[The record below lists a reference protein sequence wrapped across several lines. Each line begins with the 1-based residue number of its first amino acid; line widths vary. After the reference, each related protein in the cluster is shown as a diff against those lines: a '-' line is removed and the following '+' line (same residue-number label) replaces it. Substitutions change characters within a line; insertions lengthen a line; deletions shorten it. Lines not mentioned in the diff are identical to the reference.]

1 MTTFSDPPKESFR
14 PSMLLSDT
22 RYRSITFQVI
32 ALALLV
38 TAIWYLGSNLA
49 ANLRA
54 AGLNISF
61 QFLGNPAG
69 YDINQT
75 LIPYT
80 SQSSNLQAAWVGI
93 INTLLVSFLACVT
106 ATIFGVIAGVLRLS
120 NNWLIRKQ
128 MWAIEA
134 PEAFYDGPVDYAWQK
149 AQQKREAGQPLGA
162 LHLHY
167 SPRVAAALS
176 RAR

>member
-54 AGLNISF
+54 AGDEGLDDDADV
-61 QFLGNPAG
+61 QR
-69 YDINQT
+69 
-75 LIPYT
+75 
-80 SQSSNLQAAWVGI
+80 
-93 INTLLVSFLACVT
+93 LL
-106 ATIFGVIAGVLRLS
+106 
-120 NNWLIRKQ
+120 
-128 MWAIEA
+128 
-134 PEAFYDGPVDYAWQK
+134 
-149 AQQKREAGQPLGA
+149 
-162 LHLHY
+162 
-167 SPRVAAALS
+167 
-176 RAR
+176 

>member
-1 MTTFSDPPKESFR
+1 MTTFSDPPKASFR

-80 SQSSNLQAAWVGI
+80 SQSSNLQARLGSGSSTRCWGPS
-93 INTLLVSFLACVT
+93 LPVSRPRSLA
-106 ATIFGVIAGVLRLS
+106 
-120 NNWLIRKQ
+120 
-128 MWAIEA
+128 
-134 PEAFYDGPVDYAWQK
+134 
-149 AQQKREAGQPLGA
+149 
-162 LHLHY
+162 
-167 SPRVAAALS
+167 
-176 RAR
+176 